1 MSTFSI
7 QITTKNRL
15 EELEISLQKLCFL
28 FDNKNIEIVIYDDG
42 SEDNTF
48 EFVKRKYPNIKLFR
62 NNKSKGL
69 IYCRNFMLNRTTADY
84 TISLD
89 DDSNFVANDFLEI
102 IDDFFQKSPKCGVI
116 AARIFW
122 GKELSKSIIST
133 ETIIRVRGFVG
144 CGHVWNMKAWKDIPN
159 YPDWFVFYGEEEF
172 ASYQLFNNDWE
183 IYYLPQLFVHHRV
196 DVRGRKK
203 DPDYIERTRRSIRAG
218 WYLMFLFYPLQK
230 IPRLFIYS
238 NWMQLKLKVF
248 KGDVRALKGLLLAKQ
263 DLFLNVFK
271 LFKNRK
277 ALSIKKYKDYKQLD
291 SAKIYWEE

>member
-1 MSTFSI
+1 M
-7 QITTKNRL
+7 
-15 EELEISLQKLCFL
+15 
-28 FDNKNIEIVIYDDG
+28 
-42 SEDNTF
+42 
-48 EFVKRKYPNIKLFR
+48 
-62 NNKSKGL
+62 
-69 IYCRNFMLNRTTADY
+69 
-84 TISLD
+84 
-89 DDSNFVANDFLEI
+89 
-102 IDDFFQKSPKCGVI
+102 
-116 AARIFW
+116 
-122 GKELSKSIIST
+122 GKELPKSIIST

>member
-122 GKELSKSIIST
+122 EKS
-133 ETIIRVRGFVG
+133 F
-144 CGHVWNMKAWKDIPN
+144 
-159 YPDWFVFYGEEEF
+159 
-172 ASYQLFNNDWE
+172 
-183 IYYLPQLFVHHRV
+183 
-196 DVRGRKK
+196 
-203 DPDYIERTRRSIRAG
+203 
-218 WYLMFLFYPLQK
+218 
-230 IPRLFIYS
+230 
-238 NWMQLKLKVF
+238 LKV
-248 KGDVRALKGLLLAKQ
+248 
-263 DLFLNVFK
+263 
-271 LFKNRK
+271 
-277 ALSIKKYKDYKQLD
+277 
-291 SAKIYWEE
+291 